1 LVCCNAGAV
10 VFAGALLGEAVALGA
25 LAGQPV
31 SVSNRNSEQVV
42 ARVQRPTREV
52 VFRFAINLLIVRVGR
67 ADGFFVGLQVA

>member
-1 LVCCNAGAV
+1 
-10 VFAGALLGEAVALGA
+10 
-25 LAGQPV
+25 V